1 MKAQASSTK
10 ERSIA
15 GRESTILKLVEI
27 GSAAQEEVLDARET
41 LEGEFSKAKQLA
53 VSRILDILEPPHV
66 YYSYAQTSSEHIS
79 DDHLSD

>member
-15 GRESTILKLVEI
+15 GRESTVLKLVEI

-41 LEGEFSKAKQLA
+41 LEGEFSLAK
-53 VSRILDILEPPHV
+53 
-66 YYSYAQTSSEHIS
+66 
-79 DDHLSD
+79 

>member
-27 GSAAQEEVLDARET
+27 NSAAQEEVLDARET
-41 LEGEFSKAKQLA
+41 LEGEFSKAK
-53 VSRILDILEPPHV
+53 
-66 YYSYAQTSSEHIS
+66 
-79 DDHLSD
+79 